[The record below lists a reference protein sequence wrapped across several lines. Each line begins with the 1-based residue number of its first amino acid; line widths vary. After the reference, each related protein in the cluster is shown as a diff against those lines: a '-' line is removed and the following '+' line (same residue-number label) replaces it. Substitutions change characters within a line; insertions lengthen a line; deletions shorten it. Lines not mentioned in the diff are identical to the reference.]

1 MNMSYVDVM
10 GMPTYERRFFIR
22 IFTEQIEHQKEV
34 IEEQQKNATASN
46 GKGKRVTRI
55 SGNAVKNYSGRI

>member
-1 MNMSYVDVM
+1 MNMSYADVM
-10 GMPTYERRFFIR
+10 SMPTYERRFFIR
-22 IFTEQIEHQKEV
+22 IFTEQLEKQKEKA
-34 IEEQQKNATASN
+34 EEQQQNATASN